1 LTLQGRQL
9 SQDELAQLQNTV
21 RANFASTETRLSAAG
36 IERKTHSAF
45 GQFSTF
51 LSLLHQSG
59 SSAASLLQ
67 QSGSSATPG
76 KGGSMHMLVSCGS
89 SDSVARRQ

>member
-1 LTLQGRQL
+1 
-9 SQDELAQLQNTV
+9 LQNTV

-45 GQFSTF
+45 GQFST
-51 LSLLHQSG
+51 LLG
-59 SSAASLLQ
+59 LLQ
-67 QSGSSATPG
+67 PSGGQQANLYSG
-76 KGGSMHMLVSCGS
+76 R